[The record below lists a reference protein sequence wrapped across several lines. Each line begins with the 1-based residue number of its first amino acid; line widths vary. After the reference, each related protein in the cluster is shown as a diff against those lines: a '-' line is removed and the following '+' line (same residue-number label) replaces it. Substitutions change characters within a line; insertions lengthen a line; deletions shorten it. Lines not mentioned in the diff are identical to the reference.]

1 MKLFL
6 TVHLPWL
13 LLALTSLGLLILLIW
28 LDGYR
33 DLGILLY
40 GLGLILFLTVVVL
53 AIDYRKNQGFYHYLQ
68 TGAMQ
73 KNSTGFVS
81 RTLYGHLRDE
91 QQHMEQQLAVL
102 DQHYQTH
109 IKFMHIWV
117 HQMKTPVAVLALM
130 AESDQLDSEDLL
142 AETDRLK
149 SGLATALN
157 FVRLEDFKE
166 DFLIERVS
174 LAKIVKESIG
184 EQKRSFIRHR
194 VYPKFNDQ
202 TDFFVTTDKKWLQI
216 MLYQLISNGIKYS
229 HPESHLVFELDA
241 KNRRLTIAD
250 SGCGIPESDLPRIF
264 RPFFTGD
271 NGRSSGEATGMGL
284 YLVDMI
290 SEQLAIS
297 VALTST
303 QGVGTQVIL
312 TFQQDD

>member
-6 TVHLPWL
+6 KAHLPWL
-13 LLALTSLGLLILLIW
+13 LLEIVSIGLLILLIW

-33 DLGILLY
+33 DLGILIY
-40 GLGLILFLTVVVL
+40 GVSLILCLTIVFLT
-53 AIDYRKNQGFYHYLQ
+53 IDYHKNQGFYGYLE
-68 TGAMQ
+68 TGHMQ
-73 KNSTGFVS
+73 KKSAGFIS
-81 RTLYGHLRDE
+81 RTLQRHLHVE
-91 QQHMEQQLAVL
+91 QQHMQQQLTAV

-130 AESDQLDSEDLL
+130 AESHQLDSDDLL

-166 DFLIERVS
+166 DFLIETLS
-174 LAKIVKESIG
+174 LAAIIKESIG
-184 EQKRSFIRHR
+184 EQKHSFIRHR
-194 VYPKFNDQ
+194 VYPKIIDQ
-202 TDFFVTTDKKWLQI
+202 TDFLVTTDKKWLQI

-229 HPESHLVFELDA
+229 DPEGQLVFALDSEH
-241 KNRRLTIAD
+241 KRLTISDA
-250 SGCGIPESDLPRIF
+250 GCGIPDSDLPRIF

-271 NGRSSGEATGMGL
+271 NGRALGEATGMGL

-297 VALTST
+297 VAITSA
-303 QGVGTQVIL
+303 QGIGTRVVL
-312 TFQQDD
+312 TFEQG

>member
-6 TVHLPWL
+6 KVHLPWL
-13 LLALTSLGLLILLIW
+13 LLEIVSLGLLILLIW

-33 DLGILLY
+33 DLGILIY
-40 GLGLILFLTVVVL
+40 GVSLILCLTIVFLT
-53 AIDYRKNQGFYHYLQ
+53 IDYHKNQGFYGYLE
-68 TGAMQ
+68 TGHMQ
-73 KNSTGFVS
+73 KKSAGFIS
-81 RTLYGHLRDE
+81 RTLQRHLHVE
-91 QQHMEQQLAVL
+91 QQQMQQQLTVV

-130 AESDQLDSEDLL
+130 AESDQLDSDDLL

-166 DFLIERVS
+166 DFLIETLS
-174 LAKIVKESIG
+174 LATIIKESIG

-194 VYPKFNDQ
+194 VYPKISDQ
-202 TDFFVTTDKKWLQI
+202 TDFLVTTDKKWLQI

-229 HPESHLVFELDA
+229 DPEDQLVFALDA
-241 KNRRLTIAD
+241 EHKRLTISDA
-250 SGCGIPESDLPRIF
+250 GCGIPDSDLPRIF

-271 NGRSSGEATGMGL
+271 NGRALGEATGMGL

-297 VALTST
+297 VAITST
-303 QGVGTQVIL
+303 QGIGTRVVL
-312 TFQQDD
+312 TFEQG

>member
-6 TVHLPWL
+6 KVHLPWL
-13 LLALTSLGLLILLIW
+13 LLEIVSLGLLILLIW

-33 DLGILLY
+33 DLGILIY
-40 GLGLILFLTVVVL
+40 GVSLILCLTIVFLT
-53 AIDYRKNQGFYHYLQ
+53 IDYHKNQGFYGYLK
-68 TGAMQ
+68 TGHMQ
-73 KNSTGFVS
+73 KKSAGFIS
-81 RTLYGHLRDE
+81 RTLQRHLHVE
-91 QQHMEQQLAVL
+91 QQQMQQQLTAV

-130 AESDQLDSEDLL
+130 AESDQLDSDDLL

-166 DFLIERVS
+166 DFLIETLS
-174 LAKIVKESIG
+174 LATIIKESIG

-194 VYPKFNDQ
+194 VYPKIIDQ
-202 TDFFVTTDKKWLQI
+202 TDFLVTTDKKWLQI

-229 HPESHLVFELDA
+229 DPEGQLVFTLDA
-241 KNRRLTIAD
+241 EHKRLTISDA
-250 SGCGIPESDLPRIF
+250 GCGIPDSDLPRIF

-271 NGRSSGEATGMGL
+271 NGRALGEATGMGL

-297 VALTST
+297 VAITST
-303 QGVGTQVIL
+303 QGIGTRVVL
-312 TFQQDD
+312 TFEQG

>member
-6 TVHLPWL
+6 KAHLPWL
-13 LLALTSLGLLILLIW
+13 LLEIVSIGLLILLIW

-33 DLGILLY
+33 DLGILIY
-40 GLGLILFLTVVVL
+40 GVSLILCLTIVFLT
-53 AIDYRKNQGFYHYLQ
+53 IDYHKNQGFYGYLE
-68 TGAMQ
+68 TGHMQ
-73 KNSTGFVS
+73 KKSAGFIS
-81 RTLYGHLRDE
+81 RTLQRHLHVE
-91 QQHMEQQLAVL
+91 QQQMQQQLTAV

-130 AESDQLDSEDLL
+130 AESDQLDSDDLL

-166 DFLIERVS
+166 DFLIETLS
-174 LAKIVKESIG
+174 LAAIIKESIG

-194 VYPKFNDQ
+194 VYPKIIDQ
-202 TDFFVTTDKKWLQI
+202 TDFLVTTDKKWLQI

-229 HPESHLVFELDA
+229 EPEGQLVFALDA
-241 KNRRLTIAD
+241 EHKRLTISDA
-250 SGCGIPESDLPRIF
+250 GCGIPDSDLPRIF

-271 NGRSSGEATGMGL
+271 NGRALGEATGMGL

-297 VALTST
+297 VAITST
-303 QGVGTQVIL
+303 QGIGTRVAL
-312 TFQQDD
+312 TFEQG

>member
-6 TVHLPWL
+6 KVHLPWL
-13 LLALTSLGLLILLIW
+13 MLEIVSFGLLILLIW

-33 DLGILLY
+33 DFGILIY
-40 GLGLILFLTVVVL
+40 GISLILCLTVVFL
-53 AIDYRKNQGFYHYLQ
+53 TIDYHKNQGFYGYLE
-68 TGAMQ
+68 TGNMQ
-73 KNSTGFVS
+73 KKSAGFIS
-81 RTLYGHLRDE
+81 RTLQGHLHVE
-91 QQHMEQQLAVL
+91 QQQMQQQLTAV

-130 AESDQLDSEDLL
+130 AESDQLDSDDLL

-157 FVRLEDFKE
+157 FVRLENFKE
-166 DFLIERVS
+166 DFLIETLS
-174 LAKIVKESIG
+174 LSAIIKESIG

-194 VYPKFNDQ
+194 VYPKIIDQ
-202 TDFFVTTDKKWLQI
+202 TDFLVTTDKKWLQI
-216 MLYQLISNGIKYS
+216 MLYQLISNGNKYS
-229 HPESHLVFELDA
+229 DPEGQLVFALDA
-241 KNRRLTIAD
+241 EHKRLTISDA
-250 SGCGIPESDLPRIF
+250 GCGIPDSDLPRIF

-271 NGRSSGEATGMGL
+271 NGRALGEATGMGL

-297 VALTST
+297 VAITST
-303 QGVGTQVIL
+303 QGIGTRVVL
-312 TFQQDD
+312 TFEQG

>member
-6 TVHLPWL
+6 KVHLPWL
-13 LLALTSLGLLILLIW
+13 LLEIVSLGLLILLIW

-33 DLGILLY
+33 DLGILIY
-40 GLGLILFLTVVVL
+40 GVSLILCLTIVFLT
-53 AIDYRKNQGFYHYLQ
+53 IDYHKNQGFYGYLE
-68 TGAMQ
+68 TGHMQ
-73 KNSTGFVS
+73 KKSAGFIS
-81 RTLYGHLRDE
+81 RTLQRHLHVE
-91 QQHMEQQLAVL
+91 QQQMQQQLTAV

-130 AESDQLDSEDLL
+130 AESDQLDSDDLL

-166 DFLIERVS
+166 DFLIETLS
-174 LAKIVKESIG
+174 LATIIKESIG

-194 VYPKFNDQ
+194 VYPKISDQ
-202 TDFFVTTDKKWLQI
+202 TDFLVTTDKKWLQI

-229 HPESHLVFELDA
+229 DPEDQLVFALDA
-241 KNRRLTIAD
+241 EHKRLTISDA
-250 SGCGIPESDLPRIF
+250 GCGIPDSDLPRIF

-271 NGRSSGEATGMGL
+271 NGRALGEATGMGL

-297 VALTST
+297 VAITST
-303 QGVGTQVIL
+303 QGIGTRVAL
-312 TFQQDD
+312 TFEQG

>member
-6 TVHLPWL
+6 KAHLPWL
-13 LLALTSLGLLILLIW
+13 LLEIVSIGLLILLIW

-33 DLGILLY
+33 DLGILIY
-40 GLGLILFLTVVVL
+40 GVSLILCLTIVFLT
-53 AIDYRKNQGFYHYLQ
+53 IDYHKNQGFYGYLE
-68 TGAMQ
+68 TGHMQ
-73 KNSTGFVS
+73 KKSAGFIS
-81 RTLYGHLRDE
+81 RTLQRHLHVE
-91 QQHMEQQLAVL
+91 QQHMQQQLTAV

-130 AESDQLDSEDLL
+130 AESHQLDSDDLL

-166 DFLIERVS
+166 DFLIETLS
-174 LAKIVKESIG
+174 LAAIIKESIG
-184 EQKRSFIRHR
+184 EQKHSFIRHR
-194 VYPKFNDQ
+194 VYPKIIDQ
-202 TDFFVTTDKKWLQI
+202 TDFLVTTDKKWLQI

-229 HPESHLVFELDA
+229 EPEGQLVFALDA
-241 KNRRLTIAD
+241 EHKRLTISDA
-250 SGCGIPESDLPRIF
+250 GCGIPDSDLPRIF

-271 NGRSSGEATGMGL
+271 NGRALGEATGMGL

-297 VALTST
+297 VAITSA
-303 QGVGTQVIL
+303 QGIGTRVVL
-312 TFQQDD
+312 TFEQG

>member
-6 TVHLPWL
+6 KAHLPWL
-13 LLALTSLGLLILLIW
+13 LLEIVSIGLLILLIW

-33 DLGILLY
+33 DLGILIY
-40 GLGLILFLTVVVL
+40 GVSLILCLTIVFLT
-53 AIDYRKNQGFYHYLQ
+53 IDYHKNQGFYGYLE
-68 TGAMQ
+68 TGHMQ
-73 KNSTGFVS
+73 KKSAGFIS
-81 RTLYGHLRDE
+81 RTLQRHLHVE
-91 QQHMEQQLAVL
+91 QQHMQQQLTAV

-130 AESDQLDSEDLL
+130 AESHQLDSDDLL

-166 DFLIERVS
+166 DFLIETLS
-174 LAKIVKESIG
+174 LAAIIKESIG
-184 EQKRSFIRHR
+184 EQKHSFIRHR
-194 VYPKFNDQ
+194 VYPKIIDQ
-202 TDFFVTTDKKWLQI
+202 TDFLVTTDKKWLQI

-229 HPESHLVFELDA
+229 DPEGQLVFALDA
-241 KNRRLTIAD
+241 EHKRLTISDA
-250 SGCGIPESDLPRIF
+250 GCGIPDSDLPRIF

-271 NGRSSGEATGMGL
+271 NGRALGEATGMGL

-297 VALTST
+297 VAITST
-303 QGVGTQVIL
+303 QGIGTRVVL
-312 TFQQDD
+312 TFEQG

>member
-6 TVHLPWL
+6 KVHLPWL
-13 LLALTSLGLLILLIW
+13 LLEIVSLGLLILLIW

-33 DLGILLY
+33 DLGILIY
-40 GLGLILFLTVVVL
+40 GVSLILCLTIVFLT
-53 AIDYRKNQGFYHYLQ
+53 IDYHKNQGFYGYLE
-68 TGAMQ
+68 TGHMQ
-73 KNSTGFVS
+73 KKSAGFIS
-81 RTLYGHLRDE
+81 RTLQRHLHVE
-91 QQHMEQQLAVL
+91 QQHMQQQLTAV

-130 AESDQLDSEDLL
+130 AESDQLDSDDLL

-166 DFLIERVS
+166 DFLIETLS
-174 LAKIVKESIG
+174 LAAIIKESIG

-194 VYPKFNDQ
+194 VYPKIIDQ
-202 TDFFVTTDKKWLQI
+202 TDFLVTTDKKWLQI

-229 HPESHLVFELDA
+229 DPEGQLVFALDA
-241 KNRRLTIAD
+241 EHKRLTISDA
-250 SGCGIPESDLPRIF
+250 GCGIPDSDLPRIF

-271 NGRSSGEATGMGL
+271 NGRALGEATGMGL

-297 VALTST
+297 VAITST
-303 QGVGTQVIL
+303 QGIGTRVVL
-312 TFQQDD
+312 TFEQG

>member
-6 TVHLPWL
+6 KVHLPWL
-13 LLALTSLGLLILLIW
+13 LLEIVSLGLLILLIW
-28 LDGYR
+28 LYGYR
-33 DLGILLY
+33 DLGILIY
-40 GLGLILFLTVVVL
+40 GVSLILCLTIVFLT
-53 AIDYRKNQGFYHYLQ
+53 IDYHKNQGFYGYLE
-68 TGAMQ
+68 TGHMQ
-73 KNSTGFVS
+73 KKSAGFIS
-81 RTLYGHLRDE
+81 RTLQRHLHVE
-91 QQHMEQQLAVL
+91 QQQMQQQLTAV

-130 AESDQLDSEDLL
+130 AESDQLDSDDLL

-166 DFLIERVS
+166 DFLIETLS
-174 LAKIVKESIG
+174 LAAIIKESIG

-194 VYPKFNDQ
+194 VYPKIIDQ
-202 TDFFVTTDKKWLQI
+202 TDFLVTTDKKWLQI

-229 HPESHLVFELDA
+229 DPEGQLVFALDA
-241 KNRRLTIAD
+241 EHNRLTISDA
-250 SGCGIPESDLPRIF
+250 GCGIPDSDLPRIF
-264 RPFFTGD
+264 RPFFTGE
-271 NGRSSGEATGMGL
+271 NGRALGEATGMGL

-297 VALTST
+297 VAITST
-303 QGVGTQVIL
+303 QGIGTRVAL
-312 TFQQDD
+312 TFEQG

>member
-6 TVHLPWL
+6 KAHLPWL
-13 LLALTSLGLLILLIW
+13 LLEIVSIGLLILLIW

-33 DLGILLY
+33 DLGILIY
-40 GLGLILFLTVVVL
+40 GVSLILCLTIVFLT
-53 AIDYRKNQGFYHYLQ
+53 IDYHKNQGFYGYLE
-68 TGAMQ
+68 TGHMQ
-73 KNSTGFVS
+73 KKSAGFIS
-81 RTLYGHLRDE
+81 RTLQRHLHVE
-91 QQHMEQQLAVL
+91 QQHMHQQLTAV

-130 AESDQLDSEDLL
+130 AESHQLDSDDLL

-166 DFLIERVS
+166 DFLIETLS
-174 LAKIVKESIG
+174 LAAIIKESIG
-184 EQKRSFIRHR
+184 EQKHSFIRHR
-194 VYPKFNDQ
+194 VYPKIIDQ
-202 TDFFVTTDKKWLQI
+202 TDFLVTTDKKWLQI

-229 HPESHLVFELDA
+229 EPEGQLVFALDA
-241 KNRRLTIAD
+241 EHKRLTISDA
-250 SGCGIPESDLPRIF
+250 GCGIPDSDLPRIF

-271 NGRSSGEATGMGL
+271 NGRALGEATGMGL

-297 VALTST
+297 VAITSA
-303 QGVGTQVIL
+303 QGIGTRVVL
-312 TFQQDD
+312 TFEQG

>member
-6 TVHLPWL
+6 KAHLPWL
-13 LLALTSLGLLILLIW
+13 LLEIVSIGLLILLIW

-33 DLGILLY
+33 DLGILIY
-40 GLGLILFLTVVVL
+40 GVSLILCLTIVFLT
-53 AIDYRKNQGFYHYLQ
+53 IDYHKNQGFYGYLE
-68 TGAMQ
+68 TGHMQ
-73 KNSTGFVS
+73 KKSAGFIS
-81 RTLYGHLRDE
+81 RTLQRHLHVE
-91 QQHMEQQLAVL
+91 QQHMQQQLTAV

-130 AESDQLDSEDLL
+130 AESDQLDSDDLL

-166 DFLIERVS
+166 DFLIETLS
-174 LAKIVKESIG
+174 LAAIIKESIG

-194 VYPKFNDQ
+194 VYPKIIDQ
-202 TDFFVTTDKKWLQI
+202 TDFLVTTDKKWLQI

-229 HPESHLVFELDA
+229 EPEGQLVFALDA
-241 KNRRLTIAD
+241 EHKRLTISDA
-250 SGCGIPESDLPRIF
+250 GCGIPDSDLPRIF

-271 NGRSSGEATGMGL
+271 NGRALGEATGMGL

-297 VALTST
+297 VAITSA
-303 QGVGTQVIL
+303 QGIGTRVVL
-312 TFQQDD
+312 TFEQG

>member
-6 TVHLPWL
+6 KAHLPWL
-13 LLALTSLGLLILLIW
+13 LLEIVSIGLLILLIW

-33 DLGILLY
+33 DLGILIY
-40 GLGLILFLTVVVL
+40 GVSLILCLTIVFLT
-53 AIDYRKNQGFYHYLQ
+53 IDYHKNQGFYGYLE
-68 TGAMQ
+68 TGHMQ
-73 KNSTGFVS
+73 KKSAGFIS
-81 RTLYGHLRDE
+81 RTLQRHLHVE
-91 QQHMEQQLAVL
+91 QQHMQQQLTAV

-130 AESDQLDSEDLL
+130 AESHQLDSDDLL

-166 DFLIERVS
+166 DFLIETLS
-174 LAKIVKESIG
+174 LAAIIKESIG
-184 EQKRSFIRHR
+184 EQKHSFIRHR
-194 VYPKFNDQ
+194 VYPKIIDQ
-202 TDFFVTTDKKWLQI
+202 TDFLVTTDKKWLQI

-229 HPESHLVFELDA
+229 EPEGQLVFALDA
-241 KNRRLTIAD
+241 EHKRLTISDA
-250 SGCGIPESDLPRIF
+250 GCGIPDSDLPRIF

-271 NGRSSGEATGMGL
+271 NGRALGEATGMGL

-297 VALTST
+297 VAITST
-303 QGVGTQVIL
+303 QGIGTRVVL
-312 TFQQDD
+312 TFEQG

>member
-6 TVHLPWL
+6 KVHLPWL
-13 LLALTSLGLLILLIW
+13 LLEIVSIGLLILLIW

-33 DLGILLY
+33 DLGILIY
-40 GLGLILFLTVVVL
+40 GVSLILCLTIVFLT
-53 AIDYRKNQGFYHYLQ
+53 IDYHKNQGFYGYLE
-68 TGAMQ
+68 TGHMQ
-73 KNSTGFVS
+73 KKSAGFIS
-81 RTLYGHLRDE
+81 RTLQRHLHVE
-91 QQHMEQQLAVL
+91 QQQMQQQLTAV
-102 DQHYQTH
+102 DHHYQTH

-130 AESDQLDSEDLL
+130 AESDQLDSDDLL

-166 DFLIERVS
+166 DFLIETLS
-174 LAKIVKESIG
+174 LAAIIKESIG

-194 VYPKFNDQ
+194 VYPKIIDQ
-202 TDFFVTTDKKWLQI
+202 TDFLVTTDKKWLQI

-229 HPESHLVFELDA
+229 DPEGQLVFALDA
-241 KNRRLTIAD
+241 EHKRLTISDA
-250 SGCGIPESDLPRIF
+250 GCGIPDSDLPRIF

-271 NGRSSGEATGMGL
+271 NGRALGEATGMGL

-297 VALTST
+297 VAITST
-303 QGVGTQVIL
+303 QGIGTRVAL
-312 TFQQDD
+312 TFEQG